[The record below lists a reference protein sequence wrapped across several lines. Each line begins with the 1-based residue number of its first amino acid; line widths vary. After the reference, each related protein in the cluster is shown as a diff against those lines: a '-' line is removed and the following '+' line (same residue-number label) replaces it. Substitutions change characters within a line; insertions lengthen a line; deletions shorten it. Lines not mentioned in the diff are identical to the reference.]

1 MDQTKIT
8 KLLRLMKLLTGNV
21 SRTIDQLAVEMGIT
35 PRTIY
40 RYIDTIRES
49 GFVVNKLYGNVY
61 AMGKVGRGLSDF
73 NKLIYFTEEE
83 AYIVAKMINGI
94 DNNNVLKRD
103 LQRKLASIYDS
114 TSIANYIDNTATAAN
129 VEALADAIKR
139 KKQVVL
145 KHYESAHSDEAKD
158 RRVEPIEFTTNM
170 IDIWAY
176 DVENADNRM
185 FKVARIQEV
194 EVTDDDWA
202 FKSMH
207 KVQRPDLFRMT
218 GSLNEIISL
227 QLDTRAKSLLLEEF
241 PWAEKELRRENGK
254 WILTTRIN
262 SLEGV
267 TRFILGLA
275 ADIRILEGE
284 NLRDYIRTSDEQYI
298 QNLCSILLRKS
309 PACEQL
315 F

>member
-1 MDQTKIT
+1 MDQTKIS

-21 SRTIDQLAVEMGIT
+21 SRTIDQLAKEMGT
-35 PRTIY
+35 APRTIY
-40 RYIDTIRES
+40 RYIDSIREA

-61 AMGKVGRGLSDF
+61 AMGKVARGLSDF

-83 AYIVAKMINGI
+83 AYIVAKIINSI
-94 DNNNVLKRD
+94 DDNNVLKRD
-103 LQRKLASIYDS
+103 LQRKLASVYDS
-114 TSIANYIDNTATAAN
+114 TSIANYIDNPVSAAN

-139 KKQVVL
+139 RKQVVL

-241 PWAEKELRRENGK
+241 PLAEKNLRRENGK

-284 NLRDYIRTSDEQYI
+284 NLRDYIRKYDEQYI
-298 QNLCSILLRKS
+298 QNL
-309 PACEQL
+309 
-315 F
+315 

>member
-61 AMGKVGRGLSDF
+61 AMGNVGRGLSDF

-114 TSIANYIDNTATAAN
+114 TSIANFIDNTATAAN

-139 KKQVVL
+139 RKQVVL
-145 KHYESAHSDEAKD
+145 MHYESAHSDEAKD

-218 GSLNEIISL
+218 GCLNEIISL

-241 PWAEKELRRENGK
+241 PLAEKELRRENGK

-275 ADIRILEGE
+275 ADIKILEGE
-284 NLRDYIRTSDEQYI
+284 NLRDYIRKYDEQYI
-298 QNLCSILLRKS
+298 HNL
-309 PACEQL
+309 
-315 F
+315 

>member
-21 SRTIDQLAVEMGIT
+21 SRTIDQLATEMGIT
-35 PRTIY
+35 SRTVY
-40 RYIDTIRES
+40 RYIDTIREA

-61 AMGKVGRGLSDF
+61 AMGKVGRGLSGF

-103 LQRKLASIYDS
+103 LQCKLASIYDS

-241 PWAEKELRRENGK
+241 PLAEKELRRENGK

-262 SLEGV
+262 SLEGA

-275 ADIRILEGE
+275 ADIKILEGE
-284 NLRDYIRTSDEQYI
+284 NLRDYIRKYDEQYI
-298 QNLCSILLRKS
+298 HNL
-309 PACEQL
+309 
-315 F
+315 

>member
-1 MDQTKIT
+1 MDQTKIS

-61 AMGKVGRGLSDF
+61 AMGQVGRGLSDF

-139 KKQVVL
+139 RKQVVL

-158 RRVEPIEFTTNM
+158 RWVEPIEFTTNM

-241 PWAEKELRRENGK
+241 PLAEKELRRENGK

-284 NLRDYIRTSDEQYI
+284 NLRDYIRKYDEQYI
-298 QNLCSILLRKS
+298 QNL
-309 PACEQL
+309 
-315 F
+315 

>member
-241 PWAEKELRRENGK
+241 PLAEKELRRENGK

-275 ADIRILEGE
+275 ADIKILEGE
-284 NLRDYIRTSDEQYI
+284 NLRDYIRKYDEQYI
-298 QNLCSILLRKS
+298 HNL
-309 PACEQL
+309 
-315 F
+315 

>member
-61 AMGKVGRGLSDF
+61 AMGKVGRGLSGF

-241 PWAEKELRRENGK
+241 PLAEKELRRENGK

-262 SLEGV
+262 SLEGA

-275 ADIRILEGE
+275 ADIKILEGE
-284 NLRDYIRTSDEQYI
+284 NLRDYIRKYDEQYI
-298 QNLCSILLRKS
+298 HNL
-309 PACEQL
+309 
-315 F
+315 

>member
-8 KLLRLMKLLTGNV
+8 KLLRLMKLLTGIV

-262 SLEGV
+262 SLEGA

-275 ADIRILEGE
+275 ADIKILEGE
-284 NLRDYIRTSDEQYI
+284 NLRDYIRKYDEQYI
-298 QNLCSILLRKS
+298 HNL
-309 PACEQL
+309 
-315 F
+315 

>member
-1 MDQTKIT
+1 MDQTKIS

-21 SRTIDQLAVEMGIT
+21 SRTIDQVAIEMGIT
-35 PRTIY
+35 SRTVY
-40 RYIDTIRES
+40 RYIDTIREA

-61 AMGKVGRGLSDF
+61 AMGKVGRGISDF

-114 TSIANYIDNTATAAN
+114 TSIANFIDNPATAAN
-129 VEALADAIKR
+129 VETLADAIKR
-139 KKQVVL
+139 RKQVVL

-176 DVENADNRM
+176 DVENAENRM

-202 FKSMH
+202 FKSKH

-218 GSLNEIISL
+218 GSLNEIVSL

-241 PWAEKELRRENGK
+241 PLAEKELRRENGK

-275 ADIRILEGE
+275 ADIKILEGE
-284 NLRDYIRTSDEQYI
+284 NLRDYIRKYDEQYI
-298 QNLCSILLRKS
+298 QNL
-309 PACEQL
+309 
-315 F
+315 